1 MIPSSWE
8 HAIQAVHEQLDN
20 LLERGRE
27 AAKHPETPQNYA
39 NLLTEALVQ
48 LSIALEELEVSAE
61 ELQEK
66 NEELIAT
73 RQILQLERQRYQD
86 LFDSA
91 PDAYFV
97 TNTEGVILD
106 VNETT
111 AEMLQVRP
119 TYLLG
124 KPLLVFIHEADRL
137 KLNQIIL
144 QLQQQKQPLRCQELR
159 LSRPQANIDI
169 AVEVTAVAMC
179 NDQGEVVSLRWLL
192 RDIRERQQAEAKIR
206 QQAALIDITT
216 DAICLTDLQNQIL
229 FWNQGAERLYGWTAE
244 EALGKKADELFDQE
258 SASQLEDGLKATIA
272 EGNWQGELEQIT
284 KDNKEIIV
292 ASRWTLV
299 RDAAG
304 QPQSIMVVNTDITE
318 KKQLQKQLFHAQR
331 LESIGILAS
340 GIAHDLNN
348 ILTPIV
354 TVPHLLSVKI
364 PNLSESNQEL
374 LKLIETSGK
383 RGANLVKQVLLFAR
397 GGNEGQH
404 ILLSVKELLN
414 EIVKIVQSTFPK
426 SITIKTDIPQG
437 LWTIDG
443 DPTQIHQLLMNLIVN
458 AHDAMADEG
467 TLSISAENFVIDE
480 TYARMHLDAKVGHY
494 TKITIADTGMGIPRE
509 IIDRI
514 YDPFFTTKEVSKGTG
529 LGLSVVSGI
538 IKDHG
543 GFIDVSS
550 KVGEGSQFKVYLPS
564 TSALSA
570 EVTDDDKSVLT
581 GQGELI
587 LVVDDEA
594 AICQAVKNTLENYNY
609 KVITAKDGVEAMS
622 LYALHYNKIRVILM
636 DIMMPDM
643 NGAIAIQAVRK
654 INPQVKI
661 IAMSGLVSPEDLKQL
676 RTPGVQGFLYKPFTA
691 IELRNAVHQTLSET

>member
-8 HAIQAVHEQLDN
+8 HAVQEVNQQLEN

-27 AAKHPETPQNYA
+27 AAKHPETTQNYA
-39 NLLTEALVQ
+39 NLLTEALAQ

-91 PDAYFV
+91 PDAYLV
-97 TNTEGVILD
+97 TDIEGVILD
-106 VNETT
+106 ANETA
-111 AEMLQVRP
+111 AEILQVRP
-119 TYLLG
+119 SYLLG
-124 KPLLVFIHEADRL
+124 KPLLVFLHEADRL

-144 QLQQQKQPLRCQELR
+144 RLQQKKQPLRCQELR

-216 DAICLTDLQNQIL
+216 DAICLRDLQNHIL
-229 FWNQGAERLYGWTAE
+229 FWNQGAERLYGWTAA
-244 EALGKKADELFDQE
+244 EAVGKKADELLDRE
-258 SASQLEDGLKATIA
+258 SASQLEAALKDTIA
-272 EGNWQGELEQIT
+272 GGNWQGELEQIT
-284 KDNKEIIV
+284 KDDKEIIV

-299 RDAAG
+299 RDKSG

-331 LESIGILAS
+331 LESLGTLAS

-354 TVPHLLSVKI
+354 TLPHLLSLKI
-364 PNLSESNQEL
+364 PNLSESNREL
-374 LKLIETSGK
+374 LKLMETSGK
-383 RGANLVKQVLLFAR
+383 RGADLVKQVLLFAR
-397 GGNEGQH
+397 GGNEGKR
-404 ILLSVKELLN
+404 IPLSINELLK
-414 EIVKIVQSTFPK
+414 EIVKVAKSTFPK
-426 SITIKTDIPQG
+426 SITIKTDIPQQG
-437 LWTIDG
+437 LWTIDA
-443 DPTQIHQLLMNLIVN
+443 DPTQIRQMLMNLIVN
-458 AHDAMADEG
+458 ARDAMADGG
-467 TLSISAENFVIDE
+467 TLSISAENFVVDE
-480 TYARMHLDAKVGHY
+480 TYARMYLDAKVGHY
-494 TKITIADTGMGIPRE
+494 IKITISDTGIGIPGKM
-509 IIDRI
+509 IDRI
-514 YDPFFTTKEVSKGTG
+514 YDPFFTTKEVGKGTG
-529 LGLSVVSGI
+529 LALSVVSGI
-538 IKDHG
+538 LKNHG
-543 GFIDVSS
+543 GFIGVSS

-570 EVTDDDKSVLT
+570 EVAEDEAVLT

-594 AICQAVKNTLENYNY
+594 AICQSMKKSLETHNY
-609 KVITAKDGVEAMS
+609 KVITAKDGIEAIS
-622 LYALHYNKIRVILM
+622 LYVLHHEIRVILM
-636 DIMMPDM
+636 DIMMPYMD
-643 NGAIAIQAVRK
+643 GAMAIQTLHK

-661 IAMSGLVSPEDLKQL
+661 IAMSGLVSSEELKQV
-676 RTPGVQGFLYKPFTA
+676 TTSDIQGFLYKPFTA
-691 IELRNAVHQTLSET
+691 IELLNTLHQALSET